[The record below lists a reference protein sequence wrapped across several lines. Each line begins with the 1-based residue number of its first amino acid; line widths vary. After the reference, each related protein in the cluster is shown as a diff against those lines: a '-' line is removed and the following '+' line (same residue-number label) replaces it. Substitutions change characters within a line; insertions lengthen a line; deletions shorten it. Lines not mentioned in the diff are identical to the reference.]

1 MKLSIIIPYYN
12 AKPYT
17 DELLKCLAPQIT
29 DDVEVL
35 LIDDGSAEPYKTS
48 YKWVNIIRQTN
59 GGASKARNTGLD
71 KAVGEYIAFIDADDL
86 VANDY
91 IERILEKIDSEHF
104 DYCYL
109 SWKTL
114 PGGWHCAVKLQT
126 IESKFPS
133 FNLCVWNRIYKR
145 TLIGDIRFNEKKRIA
160 EDAEFIRGIESGKK
174 SFIPEYMY
182 FYRSDTPNSL
192 TKRFRDGQLDTKRV
206 VYYLPTITK
215 DMDLLDE
222 VRETDKEAE
231 VIILTNQNEQ
241 PELSRYA
248 MIMPPTQIY
257 GTELRGQSTSLF
269 TKIILPVRADIV
281 IFTHETFEIGGIETF
296 IYNFCTH
303 MRKYYDILVL
313 YDRIAPV
320 QRERL
325 DKIVR
330 TAQNN
335 PNVKIE
341 CKNVIINRIT
351 DKVPINVRYKKK
363 IQMCHMARLDPRYRL
378 PADNDIQIPVSNVVK
393 DSFTADLRKYLV
405 INNLTLRQKVKAPL
419 LLVSASRLATKEK
432 GYNRIKLLCDEFRK
446 NDMPFIWLLFS
457 DATVNDPNVLN
468 IKPTLDIAP
477 YIAKADYLVQ
487 LSDSEAFCYAIV
499 EALELGTPV
508 ITTPLPILDE
518 LGYKDGEHGYIV
530 PFEIEGADVKKIYK
544 TIPTFTYKYDN
555 AKRVRQWRKVLD
567 DTEKAEYKDAP
578 RVNVR
583 ITQAYSDLVLCR
595 VLTPGMV
602 VEMPKDRA
610 HDIQDKGYGEII

>member
-17 DELLKCLAPQIT
+17 DELLEILSPQIT
-29 DDVEVL
+29 NEVEVI

-48 YKWVNIIRQTN
+48 YEWVKVIRQKN

-71 KAVGEYIAFIDADDL
+71 KSTGEYIAFIDADDL
-86 VANDY
+86 VAEDY
-91 IERILEKIDSEHF
+91 VKRIIEKIDSEHF

-109 SWKTL
+109 SWRTL
-114 PGGWHCAVKLQT
+114 PGGWHCAVKLHKL
-126 IESKFPS
+126 EDKFPS

-145 TLIGDIRFNEKKRIA
+145 TLIGDTRFNEKKRIA
-160 EDAEFIRGIESGKK
+160 EDAEFIRDIEDGVK
-174 SFIPEYMY
+174 SFIGDYMY

-206 VYYLPTITK
+206 VYYLPYISK
-215 DMDLLDE
+215 NMNLIDE
-222 VRETDKEAE
+222 VRETDREAE
-231 VIILTNQNEQ
+231 VIILTNRNEQ

-257 GTELRGQSTSLF
+257 GTELRGQQTSLF
-269 TKIILPVRADIV
+269 TKITLPVRADIV

-296 IYNFCTH
+296 IYNFCSH

-341 CKNVIINRIT
+341 CTNVIINRIT

-363 IQMCHMARLDPRYRL
+363 IQMCHMAKLDPRYKL
-378 PADNDIQIPVSNVVK
+378 PADNDIQIPVSKVVA
-393 DSFTADLRKYLV
+393 DSFECDLRKYTI
-405 INNLTLRQKVKAPL
+405 INNLTVRQKVKEPL
-419 LLVSASRLATKEK
+419 LLVSATRLATKEK
-432 GYNRIKLLCDEFRK
+432 GFNRIKVLCEELRK
-446 NDMPFIWLLFS
+446 AEIPFIWLLFS
-457 DATVNDPNVLN
+457 DATVNDPNVVN
-468 IKPTLDIAP
+468 IKPTLNILP
-477 YIAKADYLVQ
+477 YIKKADYLVQ
-487 LSDSEAFCYAIV
+487 LSDSEAFCYSIV
-499 EALELGTPV
+499 EALEVGTPV
-508 ITTPLPILDE
+508 ITTPLPILEE
-518 LGYKDGEHGYIV
+518 LGYEEGVHGYII
-530 PFEIEGADVKKIYK
+530 PFEIVGADLKRLYNV
-544 TIPTFTYKYDN
+544 PTFTYKYDN
-555 AKRVRQWRKVLD
+555 AKRVRQWRKVLED
-567 DTEKAEYKDAP
+567 KEKAVFKDLP
-578 RVNVR
+578 RLRVKV
-583 ITQAYSDLVLCR
+583 TQAYSDIVLCR
-595 VLTPGMV
+595 VLTPGDV

-610 HDIQDKGYGEII
+610 REIQDKGFGVII